1 MCPNYKV
8 MPFLPV
14 IFQELLF
21 TDQQSKLPIQKN
33 TFFGTLGQYEDDSDE
48 CSVEKRLKISEDDI
62 GW

>member
-33 TFFGTLGQYEDDSDE
+33 KKAPFLEPW
-48 CSVEKRLKISEDDI
+48 DI
-62 GW
+62 DFI